1 MKMHR
6 SQKIVFSIATLLIG
20 AMLAVY
26 FKSTPEQPI
35 RETRDMWEIRMQL
48 QNEQNAQ
55 QVLQNELN
63 ELKAIQSQYQ
73 SASEHVQVEVLNE
86 SMERLREKAGLVEI
100 TDPGVV
106 INLIP
111 MKFDDEDEAVEP
123 ELTPELL
130 NRLINELNAYGAK
143 HIAIE
148 NERQTNMTA
157 IRYVGDRI
165 HINQRPLADLPL
177 SVKVASD
184 DPDRLLSY
192 IEVSQSRDEFA
203 MHYIQFKLEKK
214 SNIEIPAFDGT
225 FQLQHIEVIEEDEA
239 GVD

>member
-1 MKMHR
+1 MMHR

-48 QNEQNAQ
+48 QNEQNTQ
-55 QVLQNELN
+55 QYLQNELN
-63 ELKAIQSQYQ
+63 ELKSVQSQYQ
-73 SASEHVQVEVLNE
+73 SASEQVQVEALRE
-86 SMERLREKAGLVEI
+86 SMDRLREKAGLVEI
-100 TDPGVV
+100 TGPGV
-106 INLIP
+106 LIQLVP
-111 MKFDDEDEAVEP
+111 IDQLDDDESVEP

-130 NRLINELNAYGAK
+130 NRLINELNSYGAN
-143 HIAIE
+143 HISIE
-148 NERQTNMTA
+148 NERHTNMTA

-165 HINQRPLADLPL
+165 HMNQRPLAGLPL

-203 MHYIQFKLEKK
+203 MHNIQFILEKK
-214 SNIEIPAFDGT
+214 DNIEIPAYDSK
-225 FQLQHIEVIEEDEA
+225 FQLQHIEIIEDEEA
-239 GVD
+239 GVN

>member
-1 MKMHR
+1 MMHR
-6 SQKIVFSIATLLIG
+6 SQKIVFSIVTLLIG

-48 QNEQNAQ
+48 QNEQNTQ
-55 QVLQNELN
+55 QYLQNELN
-63 ELKAIQSQYQ
+63 ELKSVQSQYQ
-73 SASEHVQVEVLNE
+73 SASEQVQVEALRE
-86 SMERLREKAGLVEI
+86 SMDRLRKKAGLVEI
-100 TDPGVV
+100 TDPG
-106 INLIP
+106 ILIQLVP
-111 MKFDDEDEAVEP
+111 IDQADDDNESIEP

-130 NRLINELNAYGAK
+130 SRLINELNSYGAN
-143 HIAIE
+143 HISIE
-148 NERQTNMTA
+148 NERHTNMTG

-165 HINQRPLADLPL
+165 HINQRPLAELPL

-203 MHYIQFKLEKK
+203 MHNIQFVLERKD
-214 SNIEIPAFDGT
+214 NIEIPAYDGK
-225 FQLQHIEVIEEDEA
+225 FQLQHIEIIEDDEA
-239 GVD
+239 GVN